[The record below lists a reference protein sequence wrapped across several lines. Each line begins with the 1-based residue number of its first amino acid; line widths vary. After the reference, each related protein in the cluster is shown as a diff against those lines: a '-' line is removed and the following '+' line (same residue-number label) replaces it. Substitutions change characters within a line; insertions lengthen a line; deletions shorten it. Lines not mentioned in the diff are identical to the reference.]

1 MNVGIALVSRVLTG
15 EEPCLRKVQLSKQYT
30 VPVDAQLIR
39 HTINHENLVS
49 KVLNRYGTEAL
60 VNIWVR
66 KELTS
71 ITVVGKIDIVLLL
84 NTPII
89 IEVKSGKEKKS
100 HHVQLWM
107 YMDCYGTEAKGIL
120 RYSGAKYFYENKD
133 IPVDLWKTVYNRL
146 KPLLSSELLPPIR
159 NGHCEY
165 CGYKMICER
174 LYRGDTYV

>member
-15 EEPCLRKVQLSKQYT
+15 EEPCLRKVQLSKQFKL
-30 VPVDAQLIR
+30 PVDAQLIK

-49 KVLNRYGTEAL
+49 KVLNKYGTEAL
-60 VNIWVR
+60 VNTWVR

-84 NTPII
+84 DTPVI
-89 IEVKSGKEKKS
+89 IEVKSGKEKNS

-107 YMDCYGTEAKGIL
+107 YMDCYGTEVHGIL
-120 RYSGAKYFYENKD
+120 RYSGARYLYETDD
-133 IPVDLWKTVYNRL
+133 IPVDLWKTVEYRL
-146 KPLLSSELLPPIR
+146 NPLLCSDLLPPIR

-165 CGYKMICER
+165 CGYKMICNK
-174 LYRGDTYV
+174 LYRGDTRV